1 MALKTSLK
9 LQLKN
14 VDSELK
20 KAIELAMKKA
30 DPTFDKDS
38 MGEGDKKVIILSGV
52 DHNVKVTLSYVKE
65 HTRVIKPHV
74 RQLVTP
80 EDKKAFNW

>member
-14 VDSELK
+14 VEGELK
-20 KAIELAMKKA
+20 KAIDQAVKKT

-52 DHNVKVTLSYVKE
+52 DHNVKVTMSYVKE
-65 HTRVIKPHV
+65 HTREVKAHV